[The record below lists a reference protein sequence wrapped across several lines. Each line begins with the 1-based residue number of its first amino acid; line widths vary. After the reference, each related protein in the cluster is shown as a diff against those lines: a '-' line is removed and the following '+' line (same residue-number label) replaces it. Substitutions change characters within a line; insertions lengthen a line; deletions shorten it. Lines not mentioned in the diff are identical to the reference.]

1 MISKVQNKESKD
13 IITNFVQ
20 YFYFLQGVKKFSMAF
35 CLHLETFSLSIL
47 SYIRKRRKYVVVIFK
62 VIITM
67 TVIPIRIHMFILQ
80 YNNDC
85 YSYSKYICLS
95 YNITMTVIPIRI
107 HMFILQYNNDC
118 YSYSNTYVYLT
129 I

>member
-1 MISKVQNKESKD
+1 
-13 IITNFVQ
+13 
-20 YFYFLQGVKKFSMAF
+20 
-35 CLHLETFSLSIL
+35 
-47 SYIRKRRKYVVVIFK
+47 
-62 VIITM
+62 M

-85 YSYSKYICLS
+85 YSYSNTYVYEYLS

>member
-1 MISKVQNKESKD
+1 
-13 IITNFVQ
+13 
-20 YFYFLQGVKKFSMAF
+20 
-35 CLHLETFSLSIL
+35 
-47 SYIRKRRKYVVVIFK
+47 
-62 VIITM
+62 M

-85 YSYSKYICLS
+85 PIPILTNTYVYLLQYNNDCYSYYEYNNTVYT